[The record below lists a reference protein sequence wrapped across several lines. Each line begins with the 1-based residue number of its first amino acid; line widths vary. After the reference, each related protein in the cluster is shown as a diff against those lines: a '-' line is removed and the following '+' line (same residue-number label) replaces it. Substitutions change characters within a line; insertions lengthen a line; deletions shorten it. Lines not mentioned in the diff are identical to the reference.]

1 MATLKERVD
10 EHDREI
16 AAIRKLLLTGMKML
30 VRLEQSQKRLE
41 AAQKETDRMLK
52 ELIRSLVLTR
62 AYRLSSDIDP
72 KAEEVDPENSLK
84 APRGSPPVRASIAAI
99 PVETVGGDTRSRNSR
114 VDESCSPSED
124 SI

>member
-52 ELIRSLVLTR
+52 ELIRSLGR
-62 AYRLSSDIDP
+62 
-72 KAEEVDPENSLK
+72 N
-84 APRGSPPVRASIAAI
+84 
-99 PVETVGGDTRSRNSR
+99 GGGNGHRKTG
-114 VDESCSPSED
+114 
-124 SI
+124 